1 MREKDYVISSV
12 VATISMEN
20 NFSLKSLFLV
30 PLSAIVFGGIV
41 ASVDM
46 SPSSLTLQVG
56 AITPIQAT
64 ARDANGQVIQGVVFQ
79 WLSRNVN
86 VATVDQTG
94 NVTGVAIGTIKIVA
108 TAPNG
113 VQTLNAPP
121 FLIDVALKIF

>member
-1 MREKDYVISSV
+1 LVIGGEKLREKDYVISSV

-64 ARDANGQVIQGVVFQ
+64 LEMPTDKLFKVLCFNGYREMSM
-79 WLSRNVN
+79 WRRLTKR
-86 VATVDQTG
+86 AML
-94 NVTGVAIGTIKIVA
+94 
-108 TAPNG
+108 P
-113 VQTLNAPP
+113 
-121 FLIDVALKIF
+121 ALPSEL

>member
-1 MREKDYVISSV
+1 LREKDYVISSV

-64 ARDANGQVIQGVVFQ
+64 ARDANGQVIQGVVISMVIEKCQ
-79 WLSRNVN
+79 CG
-86 VATVDQTG
+86 DG
-94 NVTGVAIGTIKIVA
+94 
-108 TAPNG
+108 
-113 VQTLNAPP
+113 
-121 FLIDVALKIF
+121 